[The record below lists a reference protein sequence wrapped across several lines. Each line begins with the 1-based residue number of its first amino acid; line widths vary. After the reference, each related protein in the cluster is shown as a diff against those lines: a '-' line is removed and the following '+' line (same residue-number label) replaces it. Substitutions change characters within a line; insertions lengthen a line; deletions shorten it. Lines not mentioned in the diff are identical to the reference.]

1 MNVRTRP
8 ILLSAAAALSLGCFG
23 QDELPA
29 KEPVSPQ
36 RIEVR
41 KLPDHVKLFEGI
53 ARGGQPVTA
62 RGAPSGRVVEMTAQ
76 IAPAPRCGHIRVL
89 PVPPEADPGFIIQ
102 LPSKSA
108 SRMPVFKALPPCSR
122 NDD

>member
-1 MNVRTRP
+1 MRARP
-8 ILLSAAAALSLGCFG
+8 ILLSMAAALSFGCFG

-29 KEPVSPQ
+29 KEPISPRQ
-36 RIEVR
+36 IEIR
-41 KLPDHVKLFEGI
+41 KLPDHVKLLEGF

-62 RGAPSGRVVEMTAQ
+62 RGTPSGRLVEVTAQ
-76 IAPAPRCGHIRVL
+76 LAPAPRCGHIRVI
-89 PVPPEADPGFIIQ
+89 PVSPEADPGFVIQ

-108 SRMPVFKALPPCSR
+108 SRMPVFKGLPPCSK